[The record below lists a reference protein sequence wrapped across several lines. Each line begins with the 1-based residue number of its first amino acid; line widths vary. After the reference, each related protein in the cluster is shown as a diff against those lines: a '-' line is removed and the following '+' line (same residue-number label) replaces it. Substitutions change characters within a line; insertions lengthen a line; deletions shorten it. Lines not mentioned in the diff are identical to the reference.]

1 MRIFDSGNNSNYV
14 IISSKNKEKV
24 ELIENN
30 DESVLENMN
39 KSPFE
44 HSTSD
49 RTKKVKNVKKEQK
62 SKKINQENSDFLKAL
77 KSGSGFR
84 MILKEP
90 FPKGIISKTN

>member
-1 MRIFDSGNNSNYV
+1 MIIFDSGNNSNYV
-14 IISSKNKEKV
+14 IISQKNKEKV

-30 DESVLENMN
+30 NNESVLENMN

-44 HSTSD
+44 YSSSE
-49 RTKKVKNVKKEQK
+49 RIKKVKNVKKEQK

-84 MILKEP
+84 
-90 FPKGIISKTN
+90 IIPKTN

>member
-39 KSPFE
+39 KSPLE
-44 HSTSD
+44 YSSSE
-49 RTKKVKNVKKEQK
+49 RTKKVKNVRKEQK
-62 SKKINQENSDFLKAL
+62 SKKINRENSEFLKAL

-84 MILKEP
+84 
-90 FPKGIISKTN
+90 IIPKTN